1 MLINEKACQ
10 EGGKDRTL
18 FDGKF
23 VAQFLKDTEVRVV
36 CALNEA
42 VKENCH
48 LVKFVNVVSHNIDE
62 RFYSIFKEK
71 ELSLLRV

>member
-10 EGGKDRTL
+10 EGGKNLAL

-42 VKENCH
+42 VKEDCH
-48 LVKFVNVVSHNIDE
+48 FVKFVNVVSHNINE
-62 RFYSIFKEK
+62 GFYSILKEK